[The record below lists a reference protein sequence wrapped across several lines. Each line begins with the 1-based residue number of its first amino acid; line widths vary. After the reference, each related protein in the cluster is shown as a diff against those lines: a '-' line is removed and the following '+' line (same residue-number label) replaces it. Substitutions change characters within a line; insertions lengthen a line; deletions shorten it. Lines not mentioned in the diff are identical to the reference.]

1 MKHLSLL
8 FSAVGMIAMS
18 LSHGYAQ
25 EASTEVRVAVKG
37 VKVQAQNTPQF
48 NVQNVV
54 DKRWKP
60 KVWLEI
66 DVDFEAKKAPKE
78 GDKSPVIDSL
88 EFRYFIG
95 LNKTAADGKAIVLT
109 ANITYKNI
117 VEKDEQHALAFVAPS
132 ALTRVLEKTSF
143 SNADVKAWGVEIYKG
158 GAVAGFASSVGQNR
172 WWAEIEKFSVV
183 SDVLLS
189 KPKTP
194 FATLWGDYDLEAAE

>member
-1 MKHLSLL
+1 
-8 FSAVGMIAMS
+8 MS
-18 LSHGYAQ
+18 LSPVHAQ

-78 GDKSPVIDSL
+78 DDKSPVIESL

-95 LNKTAADGKAIVLT
+95 LNKTSADGKNVVLT
-109 ANITYKNI
+109 ANITYNNV
-117 VEKDEQHALAFVAPS
+117 VEKEEQHALAFVAPS
-132 ALTRVLEKTSF
+132 ALTRVLEKTNF
-143 SNADVKAWGVEIYKG
+143 STADVKAVGVEIYRG
-158 GAVAGFASSVGQNR
+158 GAVAGFYSSMGNTR

-183 SDVLLS
+183 SDVVLA